1 MKPAIRPHEH
11 TLGSPGARLH
21 LISYGDYLS
30 PGAREVHFAVS
41 QLLTQ
46 FEGKLLYAFRPFP
59 LPHPFSQLVARAV
72 EAAGRQE
79 AYWPM
84 HYALFRY
91 RGRVDPDA
99 LYSLADALGLDGAQF
114 DRDLH
119 DPVLAGHVRQG
130 VEEARYYGVGGAG
143 TALFINGTLQP
154 GTALWQ
160 LQERLERRLAPRP
173 IGAAVGTVDPLRG
186 TVHWGPGPGL

>member
-1 MKPAIRPHEH
+1 MKPVIRPHEH
-11 TLGSPGARLH
+11 TLGSPGACLQ

-30 PGAREVHFAVS
+30 PQAREVHFTIS
-41 QLLTQ
+41 QLLTR
-46 FEGKLLYAFRPFP
+46 FESKLHYAFRPFP
-59 LPHPFSQLVARAV
+59 LPHPFAQLVARAV

-114 DRDLH
+114 DRDLR
-119 DPVLAGHVRQG
+119 DPVPAAHIRQQ
-130 VEEARYYGVGGAG
+130 VEEGRGYGVGAG
-143 TALFINGTLQP
+143 PALFIDGIHQP
-154 GTALWQ
+154 DTALWQ
-160 LQERLERRLAPRP
+160 LQARLERRIAARP
-173 IGAAVGTVDPLRG
+173 IGSAVGTVDPLQG
-186 TVHWGPGPGL
+186 TVNWGPWPGL